1 MSGALY
7 NDDHI
12 IDTDDNKD
20 DPYDLSLTLED
31 TEDDYNIE
39 DISKDQVKDILTDG
53 NRFLLEDEPI
63 ESTSSQINII
73 DRRVNDKISGKGK
86 SNDIN
91 TEIGPPSPLIDIRPT
106 AYPEPEFW
114 CSVAYYEL
122 KNRVGETFH
131 ASQPSLT
138 VDGFTDPSSSER
150 FCLGL
155 LSNVNRTALVEQT
168 RRHIGRGV
176 RLYYIGGDVYAE
188 CLSECSIFVQSPD
201 CNRMYGWHPATVCKI
216 PPRCNLKI
224 FKNSDFADLV
234 SQSATQGFEAVFA
247 LTRMCTIRISF
258 VKGWGA
264 EYRRQT
270 VTCTPCWIELH
281 LNGPLQW
288 LDRVLMQMGAPR
300 VPCSSMS

>member
-1 MSGALY
+1 MSGTSYTEEHL
-7 NDDHI
+7 
-12 IDTDDNKD
+12 IDSDGNQD
-20 DPYDLSLTLED
+20 DPYLRLTLEE

-39 DISKDQVKDILTDG
+39 DISKDQVKELHDD
-53 NRFLLEDEPI
+53 NRFLLEDDEPI

-73 DRRVNDKISGKGK
+73 DRRVNDKISGKNK
-86 SNDIN
+86 SSDISQ
-91 TEIGPPSPLIDIRPT
+91 EIGPPSPTIDTRPSSYT
-106 AYPEPEFW
+106 EPEFW

-122 KNRVGETFH
+122 KNRVGDTFH

-155 LSNVNRTALVEQT
+155 LSNVNRGSLVEQT

-188 CLSECSIFVQSPD
+188 CLSESSIFVQSPN

-224 FKNSDFADLV
+224 FKNQDFADLLAQSV
-234 SQSATQGFEAVFA
+234 SQGFEAVFA

-288 LDRVLMQMGAPR
+288 LDRVLIQMGAPR
-300 VPCSSMS
+300 IPCSSMS